1 MCKGVEVSEV
11 GVGCYSLA
19 GVYGKKDV
27 TIFKKMLE
35 RAFELGVNFFDT
47 AEGYGNAER
56 VLGETVKSYREDVL
70 IATKVGVKEGV
81 KPNLQDAYIRNA
93 CEESLTQ
100 LQTDYIDVYQVHFD
114 DLETPVEETVN
125 ALDNLVDEGKILHY
139 GLGHLP
145 GEKVEEYCQE
155 GNVFSILME
164 LSAVSRHSRKT
175 LLPLCSQY
183 GTGGIAFSTAGR
195 GLLTGKIRK
204 PEFDSDD
211 LRSIDPLFQ
220 RENFESGLR
229 IVEKFKELGKEYTR
243 TPVQVA
249 LAWVLSQKGIISALT
264 GPSTIRHLEENV
276 GGSGW
281 SLSSQHLQELETLFI
296 QEDTQL
302 RTEQLVSVKKL
313 VTEELP
319 GDFSKAFT
327 DLVYV
332 VETIITQGWA
342 EEKDILPLF
351 YELFALQETHDR
363 AKLKIIQEN
372 LRDTINLGISE

>member
-1 MCKGVEVSEV
+1 MEYRLCKGVEVSEV

-81 KPNLQDAYIRNA
+81 KPNLSDAYIRNA

-145 GEKVEEYCQE
+145 
-155 GNVFSILME
+155 
-164 LSAVSRHSRKT
+164 
-175 LLPLCSQY
+175 
-183 GTGGIAFSTAGR
+183 
-195 GLLTGKIRK
+195 
-204 PEFDSDD
+204 
-211 LRSIDPLFQ
+211 
-220 RENFESGLR
+220 
-229 IVEKFKELGKEYTR
+229 
-243 TPVQVA
+243 
-249 LAWVLSQKGIISALT
+249 
-264 GPSTIRHLEENV
+264 
-276 GGSGW
+276 
-281 SLSSQHLQELETLFI
+281 
-296 QEDTQL
+296 
-302 RTEQLVSVKKL
+302 
-313 VTEELP
+313 
-319 GDFSKAFT
+319 
-327 DLVYV
+327 
-332 VETIITQGWA
+332 
-342 EEKDILPLF
+342 
-351 YELFALQETHDR
+351 
-363 AKLKIIQEN
+363 
-372 LRDTINLGISE
+372 